1 MYIAQNH
8 CSHLKNIL
16 LHYINS
22 CMYTIKNCPRRTKE
36 REKEKEEKG
45 RKMKERETE
54 EEI

>member
-1 MYIAQNH
+1 MDIAQNY
-8 CSHLKNIL
+8 CNHLKNIL

-22 CMYTIKNCPRRTKE
+22 CMYSIKNCPR